1 MKINFALLLPLAVLS
16 IGALVSPARANPMG
30 DRATVGPSIVSQRSE
45 RTVPTTTA
53 PARRI
58 GQPIKGGNYIGFGGS
73 NDGAVVNGKYA
84 LSNNFSLR
92 PEVITSVR
100 ENDEGDRGV
109 AVLAPVTYDF
119 NGDGSRRL
127 QPFVGVGAGVTTG
140 DSTELQ
146 VVTTAGADLQ
156 LGNRYALNG
165 SVNYLPLDDQ
175 RVDFVAGLGY
185 RF

>member
-1 MKINFALLLPLAVLS
+1 
-16 IGALVSPARANPMG
+16 
-30 DRATVGPSIVSQRSE
+30 
-45 RTVPTTTA
+45 
-53 PARRI
+53 
-58 GQPIKGGNYIGFGGS
+58 
-73 NDGAVVNGKYA
+73 
-84 LSNNFSLR
+84 
-92 PEVITSVR
+92 
-100 ENDEGDRGV
+100 
-109 AVLAPVTYDF
+109 
-119 NGDGSRRL
+119 DGSRRL
-127 QPFVGVGAGVTTG
+127 QPFVGAGAGVTTG